1 MLQFD
6 CRTNTWIIFSN
17 TNKTILEDDELE
29 RLRVNP
35 NTCELIHPAAKKEKA
50 SVDEQLDDIKNM
62 EGEYFDKGQVWKHL
76 VLNLFSLMVSAS
88 FLASYNPTTF
98 YTGIMYVVFSPLRA
112 IFIFGS
118 WTGFIYECTSP
129 DAIIKVIEACYIF
142 RHEENLV
149 EEEEA
154 YRMI

>member
-1 MLQFD
+1 
-6 CRTNTWIIFSN
+6 
-17 TNKTILEDDELE
+17 
-29 RLRVNP
+29 
-35 NTCELIHPAAKKEKA
+35 
-50 SVDEQLDDIKNM
+50 
-62 EGEYFDKGQVWKHL
+62 
-76 VLNLFSLMVSAS
+76 MVSAS

-154 YRMI
+154 YRMV